1 MENGKS
7 ICLSFWLTEM
17 ENKEIGGEKNECRYQ
32 WWYAVR
38 GDVQECGEEQWDL
51 GSEVRLG
58 PNYLDPE

>member
-1 MENGKS
+1 
-7 ICLSFWLTEM
+7 M